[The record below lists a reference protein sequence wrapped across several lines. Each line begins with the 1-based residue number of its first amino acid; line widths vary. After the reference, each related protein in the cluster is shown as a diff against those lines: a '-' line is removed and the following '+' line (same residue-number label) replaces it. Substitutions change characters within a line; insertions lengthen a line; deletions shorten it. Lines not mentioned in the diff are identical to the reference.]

1 MRRAIEVKVDKY
13 EFNRV
18 KTCII
23 DLIGIYL

>member
-1 MRRAIEVKVDKY
+1 MQRAIEVKVDKC
-13 EFNRV
+13 EFNGV